1 MMSMQFYEVGG
12 ALRDAFMG
20 RQSKDLDY
28 AVEAPSLEVLQLE
41 LVRRGL
47 EIFLVKPEYLT
58 IRAKTRG
65 GLVADYV
72 LCRKDSAEGDGRR
85 PASVD
90 PATIYEDLARRDF
103 TVNAMARTEAGQ
115 LLDPYGGREHCAS
128 KTLEF
133 VGDPRQRIRED
144 GLRVLRGYRF
154 MVTHDLLPTTD
165 TEDALNSSLAASM
178 LHRVSPDRMREELA
192 KMFAHD
198 TLKSMRLFRDL
209 STMIHRAIFRD
220 GLRMMPTMRS

>member
-1 MMSMQFYEVGG
+1 MQFFEVGG
-12 ALRDAFMG
+12 ALRDALMG
-20 RQSKDLDY
+20 KPSKDLDY
-28 AVEAPSLEVLQLE
+28 AVEAPSFEVMKLE
-41 LVRRGL
+41 LVKRGL

-65 GLVADYV
+65 GLVADYA
-72 LCRKDSAEGDGRR
+72 LCRRDSTETDGRR
-85 PASVD
+85 PNYVQPAS
-90 PATIYEDLARRDF
+90 ILEDLARRDF

-154 MVTHDLLPTTD
+154 VVTHDMLPTTD

-192 KMFAHD
+192 KMFEHD
-198 TLKSMRLFRDL
+198 TLKSMRLFRGL

-220 GLRMMPTMRS
+220 GLRLAPTMKS